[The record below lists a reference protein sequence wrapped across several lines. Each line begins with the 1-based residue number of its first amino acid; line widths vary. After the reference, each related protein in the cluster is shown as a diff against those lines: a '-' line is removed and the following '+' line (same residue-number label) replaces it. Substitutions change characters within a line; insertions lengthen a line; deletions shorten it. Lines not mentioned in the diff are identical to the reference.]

1 MMSGR
6 AARLLRKF
14 AIGTGVDMKKVK
26 KMWKNMTMDQR
37 TEFRR
42 RVEAA
47 G

>member
-1 MMSGR
+1 MSGR

-14 AIGTGVDMKKVK
+14 VIGTGVDMKKAK
-26 KMWKNMTMDQR
+26 KMWNNMTEDQR
-37 TEFRR
+37 AEFRR

>member
-1 MMSGR
+1 MNGR

-26 KMWKNMTMDQR
+26 KMWKDMTVDQR